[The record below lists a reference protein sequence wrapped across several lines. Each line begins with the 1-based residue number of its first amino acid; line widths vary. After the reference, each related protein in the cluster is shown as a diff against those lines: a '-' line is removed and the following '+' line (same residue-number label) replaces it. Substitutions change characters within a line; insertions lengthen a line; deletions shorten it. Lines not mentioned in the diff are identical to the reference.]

1 MIAPSDGAQG
11 RFGPVNTSEAFDRL
25 SNAPVGYLATAGANG
40 RPHLVPF
47 VFALDD
53 RRIVSAV
60 DHKPKRSQDLR
71 RVRNIAANPAVSVLV
86 DHYEEDRHRLWWV
99 ASRRARTHRL
109 GWSGVPRRNR
119 RPRGQV
125 PSLPGGPAGRSG
137 HRGRYRT
144 GHRLDG
150 RPQVNE
156 LAESMSHGSWQGWD

>member
-86 DHYEEDRHRLWWV
+86 DHYEEDWHRLWWV
-99 ASRRARTHRL
+99 RADGRGRIVSDGPEYRDAIAALVAKYPPYLEDPPDGLAIVVDIERVT
-109 GWSGVPRRNR
+109 GWT
-119 RPRGQV
+119 
-125 PSLPGGPAGRSG
+125 AGRK
-137 HRGRYRT
+137 
-144 GHRLDG
+144 
-150 RPQVNE
+150 
-156 LAESMSHGSWQGWD
+156 

>member
-86 DHYEEDRHRLWWV
+86 DHYEEDWHRLWWV
-99 ASRRARTHRL
+99 RAD
-109 GWSGVPRRNR
+109 G
-119 RPRGQV
+119 
-125 PSLPGGPAGRSG
+125 
-137 HRGRYRT
+137 RGRIVS
-144 GHRLDG
+144 DG
-150 RPQVNE
+150 PGDRDAIAALVAKYPPY
-156 LAESMSHGSWQGWD
+156 L

>member
-86 DHYEEDRHRLWWV
+86 DHYEEDWHRLWWV
-99 ASRRARTHRL
+99 RADGRGRIVSDGPEYRDAIAALVAKYPPYLEDPPDGLVIVVDVERVT
-109 GWSGVPRRNR
+109 GWT
-119 RPRGQV
+119 
-125 PSLPGGPAGRSG
+125 AGRK
-137 HRGRYRT
+137 
-144 GHRLDG
+144 
-150 RPQVNE
+150 
-156 LAESMSHGSWQGWD
+156 